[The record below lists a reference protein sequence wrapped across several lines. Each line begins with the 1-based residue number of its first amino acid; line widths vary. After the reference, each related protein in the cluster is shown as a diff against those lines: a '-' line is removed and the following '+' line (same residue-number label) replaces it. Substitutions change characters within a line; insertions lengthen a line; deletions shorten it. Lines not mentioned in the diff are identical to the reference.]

1 MKIKLRYALEFLW
14 FYFMFFIG
22 IWFIVPFV
30 FIGAVIMYRYDSQNL
45 KKTSGAPENK
55 NLKKRV

>member
-30 FIGAVIMYRYDSQNL
+30 FIGAVIMYRYDSQKS